1 MSVLYNSKIWLRNK
15 LGRDSF
21 IFRTIEKSVDWI
33 KALVPFEWRYNPEF
47 SQFKKFLDESQ
58 YWSREKLD
66 EYQFIQTKKL
76 LEYAEKNIPWYQKKF
91 AEYGVSSKDFVN
103 LQDIKKFPLVTKEE
117 IRDNLDQFISKEFS
131 KLKLMYVTTGGSTAI
146 PFGFYQPSSLEKID
160 LAFFDH
166 HWGWVGCKLTD
177 TSVVL
182 RGEFVGNENKL
193 FDYKPSKREWRFS
206 TYYLNEKTFDQYFK
220 KLNEIKPVFIQAYP
234 SAAELFAQFM
244 REKNLKLSF
253 KLKAVMLGS
262 ENIYDEQIDLIE
274 KTFDAKV
281 HTWYGQAE
289 RVSLAPWS
297 KNSRLFHIFPQ
308 YGLTELL
315 DSSGNE
321 VTNEDETGEIVATGF
336 YNFAMP
342 FIRYRT
348 MDLATHTN
356 QKSPDG
362 FNYRLFKR
370 IEGRL
375 QELIV
380 TSSGRLISMTAIN
393 MHDETFDN
401 VRQFQFYQDTP
412 GKVTLK
418 ILPNE
423 KFSERDLNR
432 IYDSI
437 KFKLGDD
444 TELEIKIVDSI
455 PRTKSGK
462 LRFLDQKLEIKN
474 WSRIDKIR

>member
-253 KLKAVMLGS
+253 KLKAIMLGS

-315 DSSGNE
+315 DSSDNE

>member
-1 MSVLYNSKIWLRNK
+1 MIIVYNSKIWLKNK

-21 IFRTIEKSVDWI
+21 IFNSFVKSLDLVE
-33 KALVPFEWRYNPEF
+33 ALIPFEWRYYPEF
-47 SQFKKFLDESQ
+47 SKFKKLLDESQ
-58 YWSREKLD
+58 YWSKEKLD
-66 EYQFIQTKKL
+66 EFQFLQMKKL
-76 LEYAEKNIPWYQKKF
+76 LEYAEKNVIWYQRKF
-91 AEYGVSSKDFVN
+91 AEYGVSSKDFVD
-103 LQDIKKFPLVTKEE
+103 LQDIKKFPLVTKED
-117 IRDNLDQFISKEFS
+117 IRDNLDQFVSKEFP
-131 KLKLMYVTTGGSTAI
+131 KHKLMYLTTGGSTAI
-146 PFGFYQPSSLEKID
+146 PFGFYQPLSLKKIE

-166 HWGWVGCKLTD
+166 HWGWIGCKLTD

-193 FDYKPSKREWRFS
+193 FDYKRSTREWRFS
-206 TYYLNEKTFDQYFK
+206 TYYLNEKTFDKYFK

-244 REKNLKLSF
+244 IEKNLKLSF
-253 KLKAVMLGS
+253 KLKAMMLGS
-262 ENIYDEQIDLIE
+262 ENVYDEQIDLIE
-274 KTFDAKV
+274 KTFDTKV

-289 RVSLAPWS
+289 RVALAPWS
-297 KNSRLFHIFPQ
+297 KNSKLFHVFPQ

-321 VTNEDETGEIVATGF
+321 ITNEDETGEIVATGF

-370 IEGRL
+370 IEGRI

-380 TSSGRLISMTAIN
+380 TSTGRLISMTAIN

-412 GKVTLK
+412 GKVILK
-418 ILPNE
+418 VLPNE
-423 KFSERDLNR
+423 KFSNKDLNR
-432 IYDSI
+432 IYDNI
-437 KFKLGDD
+437 KFKLGND
-444 TELEIKIVDSI
+444 TELEVQVVDSI
-455 PRTKSGK
+455 PKTKSGK

-474 WSRIDKIR
+474 WSKIEKVR

>member
-1 MSVLYNSKIWLRNK
+1 MSVLYNSKIWLRDK
-15 LGRDSF
+15 LGRDSL
-21 IFRTIEKSVDWI
+21 IFFSIEKSIDWI
-33 KALVPFEWRYNPEF
+33 KALIPFEWRYNPEF
-47 SQFKKFLDESQ
+47 SRFKKFLEESQ
-58 YWSREKLD
+58 YWTKEKLD
-66 EYQFIQTKKL
+66 EYQYIQTKKL
-76 LEYAEKNIPWYQKKF
+76 LEYAEKNIVWYQKKF

-103 LQDIKKFPLVTKEE
+103 LQDIKKFPTVTKEE
-117 IRDNLDQFISKEFS
+117 IRDNLDEFISKGFS
-131 KLKLMYVTTGGSTAI
+131 RKKLMYVTTGGSTAI
-146 PFGFYQPSSLEKID
+146 PFGFYQPASLEKID

-166 HWGWVGCKLTD
+166 HWSWVGCKLTD
-177 TSVVL
+177 KSVVL

-244 REKNLKLSF
+244 RERNLSLSFNLK
-253 KLKAVMLGS
+253 AIMLGS

-274 KTFDAKV
+274 KTFNAKV

-297 KNSRLFHIFPQ
+297 KNSRLFHVFPQ

-321 VTNEDETGEIVATGF
+321 ISNEDETGEIVATGF

-356 QKSPDG
+356 QKSPDE

-375 QELIV
+375 QELVV
-380 TSSGRLISMTAIN
+380 TSTGRLISMTAIN

-412 GKVTLK
+412 GKVVLK

-423 KFSERDLNR
+423 KFSDRDLNR
-432 IYDSI
+432 IYESI
-437 KFKLGDD
+437 KFKLGND
-444 TELEIKIVDSI
+444 TDLEIKVVDSI

-462 LRFLDQKLEIKN
+462 LRFLDQKLEIKS
-474 WSRIDKIR
+474 WSRIERVK

>member
-1 MSVLYNSKIWLRNK
+1 MSVLYNSKIWLRYK

-21 IFRTIEKSVDWI
+21 IFRTLEKSVDWI

-47 SQFKKFLDESQ
+47 SQFKKLLEESQ
-58 YWSREKLD
+58 YWSKEKLD
-66 EYQFIQTKKL
+66 EYQFIHSKKL

-131 KLKLMYVTTGGSTAI
+131 KRELMYVTTGGSTAI

-462 LRFLDQKLEIKN
+462 LRFLDQKLQIKN

>member
-1 MSVLYNSKIWLRNK
+1 MSQLYNFKIKIRNT
-15 LGRDSF
+15 LGRDNYLF
-21 IFRTIEKSVDWI
+21 QALEKSVDWFKSFI
-33 KALVPFEWRYNPEF
+33 PFEWRYNPEF
-47 SQFKKFLDESQ
+47 SQFKKFLRESQ
-58 YWSREKLD
+58 YWSKQKLD
-66 EYQFIQTKKL
+66 EYQYERIKAI
-76 LEYAEKNIPWYQKKF
+76 LEHAENFVPYYQKKF
-91 AEYGVSSKDFVN
+91 AEYGISSKDFVN
-103 LQDIKKFPLVTKEE
+103 LSDIKKFPTVTKEE
-117 IRDNLDQFISKEFS
+117 IRDNLELFLSKNFS
-131 KLKLMYVTTGGSTAI
+131 KHKLMYVTTGGSTAI
-146 PFGFYQPSSLEKID
+146 PFGFYQPPSLEKID

-166 HWGWVGCKLTD
+166 HWSWVNCKLTD
-177 TSVVL
+177 LSVVL
-182 RGEFVGNENKL
+182 RGEFVGNEKRF

-234 SAAELFAQFM
+234 SAAELFAQLM
-244 REKNLKLSF
+244 LERNLKLSF

-274 KTFDAKV
+274 KAFDAKV

-289 RVSLAPWS
+289 RVCLAPWS
-297 KNSRLFHIFPQ
+297 KNSRLFHVFPQ

-315 DSSGNE
+315 DSNGNE
-321 VTNEDETGEIVATGF
+321 ITQEDETGEIVATGF

-342 FIRYRT
+342 FIRYKT

-362 FNYRLFKR
+362 FNYRLWKR

-380 TSSGRLISMTAIN
+380 TSTGRLISMTAIN

-412 GKVTLK
+412 GKLILK
-418 ILPNE
+418 ILPNQ
-423 KFSERDLNR
+423 KFSNKDLQR
-432 IYDSI
+432 IYDSL

-444 TELEIKIVDSI
+444 TELEIKIVEQI
-455 PRTKSGK
+455 PRTRSGK
-462 LRFLDQKLEIKN
+462 LRFLEQKLEIKE
-474 WSRIDKIR
+474 WKKIEKIK